1 MQVADGIHWVDGI
14 RFSNVYVVETGD
26 GLLLVDTGT
35 PWRTK
40 RICGFIE
47 RMGRHPCEVRHI
59 VLTHCDIDH
68 VGSAAALK
76 ARTGAAVAMHELD
89 AAVLTR
95 AQRPRRRMVIVQAV
109 YPLVVRPVTPDRL
122 LEDGDTVGGLRVVH
136 IPGHTDGSI
145 ALLRDDGVVFTGDAL
160 LSDEDGNVVPP
171 HPKLAQDPALAA
183 ASAERILSLRPRLV
197 LTGHGAPATP
207 GPGASSS

>member
-40 RICGFIE
+40 RICRFIE
-47 RMGRHPCEVRHI
+47 TIGRHPGELRHI

-76 ARTGAAVAMHELD
+76 ARTGAAVAMHEAD
-89 AAVLTR
+89 AAVFTR
-95 AQRPRRRMVIVQAV
+95 AQRPRRRMVIVQAM

-160 LSDEDGNVVPP
+160 LSDKKGDLVPP
-171 HPKLAQDPALAA
+171 HPKLAQDPAEAR
-183 ASAERILSLRPRLV
+183 ASADRILALRPRLV

-207 GPGASSS
+207 DPGASFS

>member
-1 MQVADGIHWVDGI
+1 MQ
-14 RFSNVYVVETGD
+14 
-26 GLLLVDTGT
+26 
-35 PWRTK
+35 
-40 RICGFIE
+40 
-47 RMGRHPCEVRHI
+47 
-59 VLTHCDIDH
+59 
-68 VGSAAALK
+68 
-76 ARTGAAVAMHELD
+76 AM
-89 AAVLTR
+89 
-95 AQRPRRRMVIVQAV
+95 

-171 HPKLAQDPALAA
+171 HPKLAQDPAQAA
-183 ASAERILSLRPRLV
+183 ASADRILALRPRLV

-207 GPGASSS
+207 EPGVPPG